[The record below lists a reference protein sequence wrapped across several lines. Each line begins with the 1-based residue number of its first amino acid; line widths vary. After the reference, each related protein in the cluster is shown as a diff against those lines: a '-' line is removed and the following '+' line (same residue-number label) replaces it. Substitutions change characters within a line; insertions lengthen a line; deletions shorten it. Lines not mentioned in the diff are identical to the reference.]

1 MLFRNIVSAMLP
13 PVRLLPPMLL
23 SAALLGCSPVLDWRE
38 FEPEGS
44 GVIVTFP
51 CRPDRH
57 ARDVTVAGVT
67 TRMTMLV
74 CAAAD
79 VTYALTFI
87 DVAEPA
93 GVTAALADLRAVAAG
108 NLAATRAEPNPLQ
121 VTGMTPN
128 PQSTRL
134 HLSGS
139 RTDGAAVQQQ
149 AAFFAKGLRVYQASA
164 VGAALS
170 AEAVDTFF
178 AGLKLAS

>member
-1 MLFRNIVSAMLP
+1 MPYRKPWLTV
-13 PVRLLPPMLL
+13 L
-23 SAALLGCSPVLDWRE
+23 SAALFGCSPVLDWRE

-74 CAAAD
+74 CAAGAA
-79 VTYALTFI
+79 TYALTFI
-87 DVAEPA
+87 DVAEPS
-93 GVTAALADLRAVAAG
+93 GVTAALADLRAVAAA
-108 NLAATRAEPNPLQ
+108 NLGAAAAAPDPLQ
-121 VTGMTPN
+121 VAGMTPN
-128 PQSTRL
+128 PQAARL
-134 HLSGS
+134 QLAG
-139 RTDGAAVQQQ
+139 RRPDGTTVQQQ
-149 AAFFAKGLRVYQASA
+149 AAFFAKGLRVYQASV
-164 VGAALS
+164 VGATLS